1 MSQQL
6 SDAQMDPWSTGTP
19 AYRAALIIGMAG
31 SLTGI
36 ILIVVSGMQ
45 NSSALQTAGLVVL
58 GVGMVSHLVGIGLR
72 KRQAA
77 QIIRARGKADDAER
91 NTK

>member
-6 SDAQMDPWSTGTP
+6 SNAQMDPWSTGTP
-19 AYRAALIIGMAG
+19 AYRAALVIGMAG
-31 SLTGI
+31 SLIGI
-36 ILIVVSGMQ
+36 ILIVVSGIQ

-72 KRQAA
+72 KGQAA
-77 QIIRARGKADDAER
+77 RIIRKRGAADDAER
-91 NTK
+91 SST